1 MKTEELIRSSSLR
14 KHEQKMSKETKDISP
29 RKNEVTSENEKMC
42 IVLGI
47 CAMKKKVESKPMR
60 EILKRIACS

>member
-14 KHEQKMSKETKDISP
+14 KHEMKTSKETKEISP
-29 RKNEVTSENEKMC
+29 RKNEMIGENDSGC

-47 CAMKKKVESKPMR
+47 CAMKKKV
-60 EILKRIACS
+60 